1 MTKIISEPVN
11 KILGQINNLDLGD
24 ISVPKITHALSI
36 SLGGYG
42 YAVISQ
48 EKGKPNL
55 EYYEGIT
62 KKEFVKRTKN
72 PKDLLSFVL
81 NIGNQTYRLL
91 ILQRKKRHLTK
102 AQKADINTLLS
113 IISMALTMRQVSKDR
128 ITETQIINQLN
139 LNIITSLDENKII
152 RNLESAAR
160 RMLKINDIFIFYRR
174 DDFFVGSK
182 NSFKIIN
189 LPKAVYSKLFKVQQI
204 FTVPKSRVA
213 SLKGIIPIKTVRDV
227 TFIPFTIKNELR
239 GFFTLPGNIMIL
251 SRELVL
257 TRIKFLAN
265 QASLALE
272 RIELFRKMNS
282 ALRESHGLQD
292 LIKIMISSL
301 DLSSLS
307 TEILQRA
314 QEFLGFKRIL
324 FSIYDPELQSFR
336 RITGVGIS
344 AKKLKEAKAVHP
356 PLEAIME
363 LFNNRYRMSNS
374 YYVPAKDAQMICRK
388 VKRYEL
394 YKSTPIK
401 NRILELWDPGDIFV
415 SPIYSKNRE
424 IVALLSLDMPMS
436 NLAPTL
442 SNVKLLEIFGDFLG
456 MDIENSQLFEKIE
469 RLSNTDE
476 MTDVYNYRFLRE
488 KLKSLIKNKV
498 SPISLIMIDLDDFKE
513 CNDSLGHLY
522 GDEVLKMFSECLVDA
537 IGKRGYVVRYGGD
550 EFIILLPKTSRKS
563 SKTLIDRIGNYSNK
577 HKTCRAHK
585 PCSFSYGIAVYPRNG
600 LNLGS
605 LIDYADRLLYQQKAE
620 KRNEY

>member
-1 MTKIISEPVN
+1 MTKIISEPVK

-24 ISVPKITHALSI
+24 ISVPKITHALSMG
-36 SLGGYG
+36 LGGYG
-42 YAVISQ
+42 CAVISQ
-48 EKGKPNL
+48 EKGKPKL

-62 KKEFVKRTKN
+62 KKEFVKRMKN

-81 NIGNQTYRLL
+81 KIGDQIYRLL
-91 ILQRKKRHLTK
+91 ILQRKRRHLTK

-113 IISMALTMRQVSKDR
+113 IISMALTMRRVSKDR

-139 LNIITSLDENKII
+139 LNITTSLDENKII

-160 RMLKINDIFIFYRR
+160 RMLKINDIFIFYRH
-174 DDFFVGSK
+174 DDFFTGSK

-189 LPKAVYSKLFKVQQI
+189 LPKAIYSKLFKVQQI

-251 SRELVL
+251 SRNFVL

-272 RIELFRKMNS
+272 RIDLFRKMNS

-344 AKKLKEAKAVHP
+344 AKKLKEAQAVHP

-363 LFNNRYRMSNS
+363 LFNNRYRISNS
-374 YYVPAKDAQMICRK
+374 YYVPAKDAQMICKK
-388 VKRYEL
+388 VKHYEL

-401 NRILELWDPGDIFV
+401 NRIPELWDPGDIFV

-424 IVALLSLDMPMS
+424 IVALLSLDMPMN

-442 SNVKLLEIFGDFLG
+442 NNVKLLEIFGDFLG
-456 MDIENSQLFEKIE
+456 MAIENSQLFEKIE

-488 KLKSLIKNKV
+488 KLKSLIKNRV
-498 SPISLIMIDLDDFKE
+498 SPISLIMIDLDNFKE